1 MKATFTFSV
10 VTYLNFI
17 FNLIL
22 CFLVVVL
29 SLSHVQLFCNPEDC
43 SPPGSS
49 VHGIFQARIP
59 EWVTISFSRWS
70 SQTRDWLQ
78 IVCIGRWVFL
88 PLSHQGSPVL
98 FLTLKKIA
106 VSLLLALFWIY
117 SFFHFLYLSWSLM
130 VLFVFVCGY
139 LINLNLHAYQSLKL
153 ITILILLNKRGTL
166 NSSHSFLLSI
176 YMILCI
182 LITYIIPQNIID
194 IVAIVIFFV
203 ILYSQCLPI
212 CWLLYYSLP
221 LLSQSFHVG
230 SLFWLRVSWW
240 QIGFCFSE
248 CLFILYT
255 FLKAFARC
263 RSLCSYQVI
272 FL

>member
-1 MKATFTFSV
+1 MSNSSATPRIV
-10 VTYLNFI
+10 AHQAP
-17 FNLIL
+17 
-22 CFLVVVL
+22 L
-29 SLSHVQLFCNPEDC
+29 SM
-43 SPPGSS
+43 G
-49 VHGIFQARIP
+49 
-59 EWVTISFSRWS
+59 FSRQEYQSGLPFPSPGDLPRLGIDSKS
-70 SQTRDWLQ
+70 SALA
-78 IVCIGRWVFL
+78 GEFFL

-166 NSSHSFLLSI
+166 NFSHSFLLSI

-212 CWLLYYSLP
+212 C
-221 LLSQSFHVG
+221 
-230 SLFWLRVSWW
+230 
-240 QIGFCFSE
+240 
-248 CLFILYT
+248 
-255 FLKAFARC
+255 
-263 RSLCSYQVI
+263 
-272 FL
+272 